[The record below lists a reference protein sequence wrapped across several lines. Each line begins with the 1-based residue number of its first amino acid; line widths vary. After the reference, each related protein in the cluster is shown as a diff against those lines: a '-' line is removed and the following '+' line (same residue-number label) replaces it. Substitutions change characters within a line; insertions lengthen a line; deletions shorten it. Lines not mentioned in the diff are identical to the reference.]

1 MNRSAPTLRK
11 NWSRSRPDK
20 SIRFEALG
28 PAGWLINKIVVHFGY
43 LPTEQAVAEVANHIH
58 RFWDPRMK
66 RRLFELVDSQTTGF
80 EPVAVAAAA
89 LLR

>member
-1 MNRSAPTLRK
+1 MAKRPQTVSWPSGWWIDMSHDEPTE
-11 NWSRSRPDK
+11 
-20 SIRFEALG
+20 IR
-28 PAGWLINKIVVHFGY
+28 LINKIAVHLAY
-43 LPTEQAVAEVANHIH
+43 LPTEEAVTEVANHVS

-66 RRLFELVDSQTTGF
+66 RRLFELVDSETKDF

>member
-1 MNRSAPTLRK
+1 M
-11 NWSRSRPDK
+11 
-20 SIRFEALG
+20 
-28 PAGWLINKIVVHFGY
+28 
-43 LPTEQAVAEVANHIH
+43 PTERAVAEVANHVS

-66 RRLFELVDSQTTGF
+66 RRLFELLDSETTGF

>member
-1 MNRSAPTLRK
+1 MAKRPLTVSWLSAWWIDMSHNEATE
-11 NWSRSRPDK
+11 
-20 SIRFEALG
+20 IR
-28 PAGWLINKIVVHFGY
+28 LINKIVVHFAY
-43 LPTEQAVAEVANHIH
+43 LPTEEAVTEVANHVS

-66 RRLFELVDSQTTGF
+66 RRLFELVDSETKDF

>member
-1 MNRSAPTLRK
+1 MVKRPQTV
-11 NWSRSRPDK
+11 NWPSDSWIDM
-20 SIRFEALG
+20 SHNEATEIR
-28 PAGWLINKIVVHFGY
+28 LINKIVVHFAY
-43 LPTEQAVAEVANHIH
+43 LPTEEAVTEVANHVR

-66 RRLFELVDSQTTGF
+66 RRLFELVDSETKDF

>member
-1 MNRSAPTLRK
+1 MSLHDAAE
-11 NWSRSRPDK
+11 
-20 SIRFEALG
+20 IR
-28 PAGWLINKIVVHFGY
+28 LINKIVVHFGY
-43 LPTEQAVAEVANHIH
+43 LPAEQAAAEVANHVR

-66 RRLFELVDSQTTGF
+66 RRLSELVDLQTKDF

>member
-1 MNRSAPTLRK
+1 MAKGPLTVSWPSDSWIDMSHDEATE
-11 NWSRSRPDK
+11 
-20 SIRFEALG
+20 IR
-28 PAGWLINKIVVHFGY
+28 LINKIVVHFAY
-43 LPTEQAVAEVANHIH
+43 LPTDQAVTEVANHVS

-66 RRLFELVDSQTTGF
+66 RRLFELVDSETTDF

>member
-1 MNRSAPTLRK
+1 VSWPSASWIDMPHNEATE
-11 NWSRSRPDK
+11 
-20 SIRFEALG
+20 IR
-28 PAGWLINKIVVHFGY
+28 LINKIVVHFAY
-43 LPTEQAVAEVANHIH
+43 LPTEEAVTEVANHVS

-66 RRLFELVDSQTTGF
+66 RRLFELVDSETKDF

>member
-1 MNRSAPTLRK
+1 MSA
-11 NWSRSRPDK
+11 NEAASE
-20 SIRFEALG
+20 IR
-28 PAGWLINKIVVHFGY
+28 LINKIVVHFCY
-43 LPTEQAVAEVANHIH
+43 LPTEQAVAEVANHVQ

-66 RRLFELVDSQTTGF
+66 RRLFDLVDAQTTGF